1 MKTLG
6 RILFLSMIALLAI
19 ALVNHDAMA
28 KKKKRGKNDPPEW
41 VNKPGLYED
50 VIVAAGSGDGFK
62 EENAIT
68 KAELDGRVKIAQVLG
83 TEIKNMTTAFNE
95 EANTTTAEGSTGA
108 AQDYMSSITQA
119 ITKKYIEGSQS
130 EEYWPLRP
138 LEKGKDGKYHVYAKM
153 ILKKSNVVDMY
164 KKEMQKAIVEDKIKG
179 VKMSADDALK
189 SLDKAIGAWEKKS
202 NNGALDESTEGGGD
216 DMKDETKKDD
226 N

>member
-1 MKTLG
+1 MKTFLS
-6 RILFLSMIALLAI
+6 RMLFFSMIALLAV

-28 KKKKRGKNDPPEW
+28 KKKKKGKNDPPEW

-95 EANTTTAEGSTGA
+95 EANTTTEQGSTGA
-108 AQDYMSSITQA
+108 AQDYMQNITQA
-119 ITKKYIEGSQS
+119 ITKKYIEGSQA

-138 LEKGKDGKYHVYAKM
+138 LEKGKDNKYHVYAKM
-153 ILKKSNVVDMY
+153 ILKKSAVVDMY
-164 KKEMQKAIVEDKIKG
+164 KNEMKKAIAEDKIKG
-179 VKMSADDALK
+179 VKMGADDALK
-189 SLDKAIGAWEKKS
+189 ALDKAIGSWEKKS
-202 NNGALDESTEGGGD
+202 NNGALEEATEGGGD
-216 DMKDETKKDD
+216 EKKDD
-226 N
+226 SKKE